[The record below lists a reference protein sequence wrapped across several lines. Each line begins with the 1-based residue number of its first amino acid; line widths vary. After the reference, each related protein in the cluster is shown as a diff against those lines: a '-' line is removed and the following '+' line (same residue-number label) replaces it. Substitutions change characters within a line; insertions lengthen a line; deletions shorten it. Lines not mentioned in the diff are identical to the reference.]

1 MAEHLTEDQIAQ
13 FKEVFAVFDKDGT
26 GDITA
31 TELGE
36 VMRSLGQ
43 NPTDTELQDIIDEL
57 DVDRTG
63 TIDFDEFL
71 VMMSRKVKDSDP
83 EAELREAFAVFD
95 KDKSGSISADELRQV
110 LRSIGDDV
118 SDKDVDEML
127 QLADVN
133 GDGSIDYEEFVK
145 LMSQA

>member
-1 MAEHLTEDQIAQ
+1 MAEHLTQDQIAQ

-57 DVDRTG
+57 DIDRTG

-71 VMMSRKVKDSDP
+71 ILMSRKVKDSDP

-95 KDKSGSISADELRQV
+95 QDKSGTISADELRRV

-118 SDKDVDEML
+118 SDADVDEML
-127 QLADVN
+127 RMADVN
-133 GDGSIDYEEFVK
+133 GDGSIDYEEFVR
-145 LMSQA
+145 LMMQD

>member
-1 MAEHLTEDQIAQ
+1 MAEHLTQDQIAQ

-43 NPTDTELQDIIDEL
+43 NPTDTELQDIVDEL

-71 VMMSRKVKDSDP
+71 ILMSRKVKDSDP

-95 KDKSGSISADELRQV
+95 QDKSGTISADELRRV

-118 SDKDVDEML
+118 SDADVDEML
-127 QLADVN
+127 RMADVN
-133 GDGSIDYEEFVK
+133 GDGSIDYEEFVR
-145 LMSQA
+145 LMMQD

>member
-1 MAEHLTEDQIAQ
+1 MAELLSADQIAQ
-13 FKEVFAVFDKDGT
+13 FREVFAVFDKDGT

-31 TELGE
+31 SELGE

-71 VMMSRKVKDSDP
+71 ILMSRKVKDSDP

-95 KDKSGSISADELRQV
+95 QDKSGTISADELRRV

-118 SDKDVDEML
+118 SDADVDEMVRM
-127 QLADVN
+127 ADVN

-145 LMSQA
+145 LMMQD

>member
-1 MAEHLTEDQIAQ
+1 MAEHLTQDQIAQ

-71 VMMSRKVKDSDP
+71 ILMSRKVKDSDP

-95 KDKSGSISADELRQV
+95 QDKSGTISADELRRV

-118 SDKDVDEML
+118 SDADVDEML
-127 QLADVN
+127 RMADVN
-133 GDGSIDYEEFVK
+133 GDGSIDYEEFVR
-145 LMSQA
+145 LMMQD

>member
-1 MAEHLTEDQIAQ
+1 MADLLTPDQIAQ
-13 FKEVFAVFDKDGT
+13 FREVFNVFDKDGT

-43 NPTDTELQDIIDEL
+43 NPTETELQDIIDEL

-71 VMMSRKVKDSDP
+71 ILMSRKVKDSDP
-83 EAELREAFAVFD
+83 EAELRSAFAVFD
-95 KDKSGSISADELRQV
+95 QDNSGTISADELRRV
-110 LRSIGDDV
+110 LRSIGDDI
-118 SDKDVDEML
+118 SDADVDEML
-127 QLADVN
+127 KIADVN

-145 LMSQA
+145 LMMQD

>member
-1 MAEHLTEDQIAQ
+1 MADLLTADQIAQ
-13 FKEVFAVFDKDGT
+13 FREVFAVFDKDGT

-71 VMMSRKVKDSDP
+71 ILMSRKVKDSDP

-95 KDKSGSISADELRQV
+95 QDKSGTISADELRRV
-110 LRSIGDDV
+110 LRSIGDDI
-118 SDKDVDEML
+118 SDADLDEML
-127 QLADVN
+127 KIADVN
-133 GDGSIDYEEFVK
+133 GDGSIDYEEFVR
-145 LMSQA
+145 LMMQD

>member
-1 MAEHLTEDQIAQ
+1 MADALTPDQIAQ

-43 NPTDTELQDIIDEL
+43 NPTETELQDIIDEL

-95 KDKSGSISADELRQV
+95 KDKSGSISAEELRQV
-110 LRSIGDDV
+110 LQSIGDDV
-118 SDKDVDEML
+118 TDKDVDEML

>member
-1 MAEHLTEDQIAQ
+1 MADLLTPDQIAQ
-13 FKEVFAVFDKDGT
+13 FREVFNVFDKDGT

-31 TELGE
+31 AELGE

-43 NPTDTELQDIIDEL
+43 NPTETELQDIIDEL

-71 VMMSRKVKDSDP
+71 ILMSRKVKDSDP
-83 EAELREAFAVFD
+83 EAELRSAFAVFD
-95 KDKSGSISADELRQV
+95 QDNSGTISADELRRV
-110 LRSIGDDV
+110 LRSIGDDI
-118 SDKDVDEML
+118 SDADVDEML
-127 QLADVN
+127 KIADVN

-145 LMSQA
+145 LMMQD

>member
-1 MAEHLTEDQIAQ
+1 MTESLSAEQIAQ

-31 TELGE
+31 SELGE

-71 VMMSRKVKDSDP
+71 IMMSRKVKDSDP
-83 EAELREAFAVFD
+83 DAELREAFAVFD
-95 KDKSGSISADELRQV
+95 QDNSGTISVDELRRV
-110 LRSIGDDV
+110 LQSIGEGATDA
-118 SDKDVDEML
+118 DVDEML
-127 QLADVN
+127 KMADTN

-145 LMSQA
+145 LMSQD

>member
-1 MAEHLTEDQIAQ
+1 MAEHLTQDQIAQ

-31 TELGE
+31 DELGE

-71 VMMSRKVKDSDP
+71 ILMSRKVKDSDP

-95 KDKSGSISADELRQV
+95 QDKSGTISADELRRV

-118 SDKDVDEML
+118 SDADVDEML
-127 QLADVN
+127 RMADVN
-133 GDGSIDYEEFVK
+133 GDGSIDYEEFVR
-145 LMSQA
+145 LMMQD

>member
-1 MAEHLTEDQIAQ
+1 MAENLTPDQIAQ
-13 FKEVFAVFDKDGT
+13 FREVFTVFDKDGT

-71 VMMSRKVKDSDP
+71 IMMSRKVKDSDP

-118 SDKDVDEML
+118 SDNDVDEML
-127 QLADVN
+127 RLADVN